1 MNNILNHIK
10 NHKRQYILASS
21 MVLWFILI
29 VVIAVNKTKVSH
41 TGYES
46 YDNVAFS
53 VFGTTI
59 AWYAIFILTGIVFGA
74 IMAMEEGDL
83 LGIDRDHIYDGLLI
97 AVPLAIVGARLY
109 YVLFDP

>member
-1 MNNILNHIK
+1 
-10 NHKRQYILASS
+10 

-74 IMAMEEGDL
+74 IMANGRRRPL

-109 YVLFDP
+109 YVLFDPKWVL